1 MQSKK
6 LFFGPM
12 YSQKYSLE
20 MRASICYSHFINSG
34 HVTLL
39 LAPVS
44 HSFGS
49 RRSQVCIKQGQQL
62 LELFD
67 QWINFGWIGP
77 LLELVLIE
85 SVCRWISSLL
95 DWSLVGSVLGW
106 ISPWL
111 YQSLVGLVL
120 GWIGP
125 WLDWSLVGIVLGWIN
140 LWLDQS
146 LVAVDILTLGI
157 FKCKISKVF

>member
-62 LELFD
+62 LGLFD
-67 QWINFGWIGP
+67 QWINFGPW
-77 LLELVLIE
+77 LELVLIE

-95 DWSLVGSVLGW
+95 DWSLVAQSLVISVLG
-106 ISPWL
+106 L
-111 YQSLVGLVL
+111 
-120 GWIGP
+120 IGP
-125 WLDWSLVGIVLGWIN
+125 WLDWSLVGLVLGWN
-140 LWLDQS
+140 SPWLDQS
-146 LVAVDILTLGI
+146 LVGPIL
-157 FKCKISKVF
+157 S